1 MYKICQYGVPNSRF
15 LVPDLANPEKKQKL
29 GNSYV
34 TYQINAL
41 GKLIGMDQFK
51 LGISGFQIW
60 KIWRILKEG
69 KRHDTYYYS
78 ISSLYGKFHVNSSLC
93 HS

>member
-1 MYKICQYGVPNSRF
+1 MFLHFPSLRIDKKVFVIGKHDFAYSLYHFLKKNYYQEVLIFMYKICQYGVPNSRF

-41 GKLIGMDQFK
+41 GKLMTWTD
-51 LGISGFQIW
+51 
-60 KIWRILKEG
+60 
-69 KRHDTYYYS
+69 
-78 ISSLYGKFHVNSSLC
+78 
-93 HS
+93 